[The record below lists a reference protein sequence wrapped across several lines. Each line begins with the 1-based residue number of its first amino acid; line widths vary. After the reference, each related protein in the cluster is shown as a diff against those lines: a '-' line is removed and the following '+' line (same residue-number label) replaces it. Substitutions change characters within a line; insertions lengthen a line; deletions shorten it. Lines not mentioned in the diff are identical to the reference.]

1 MEQSPTFF
9 DPTLFLL
16 FGFMILIY
24 FLMIRPENKRRKTHQ
39 EMLASLDTG
48 EEIVTAGG
56 ILGKV
61 TKISEQYIELSISD
75 NTKIKIQKR
84 GRCSE
89 SRRRIPRAA
98 SAFSFL
104 NGKGRALPA
113 HSLSPEGSAEF
124 ESGLGADGV
133 GDGLSDRGVIV
144 YRDNA
149 DRGL

>member
-39 EMLASLDTG
+39 EMLSSIEMG

-61 TKISEQYIELSISD
+61 TKISDQYLELSVSE
-75 NTKIKIQKR
+75 NTKIKVQKT
-84 GRCSE
+84 S
-89 SRRRIPRAA
+89 I
-98 SAFSFL
+98 SAVLPKGTL
-104 NGKGRALPA
+104 NY
-113 HSLSPEGSAEF
+113 
-124 ESGLGADGV
+124 
-133 GDGLSDRGVIV
+133 I
-144 YRDNA
+144 
-149 DRGL
+149 

>member
-39 EMLASLDTG
+39 DMLASLEVG

-61 TKISEQYIELSISD
+61 SKLTDQYIELSIAD
-75 NTKIKIQKR
+75 NTKVKIQKT
-84 GRCSE
+84 S
-89 SRRRIPRAA
+89 I
-98 SAFSFL
+98 SAVL
-104 NGKGRALPA
+104 PKGTLK
-113 HSLSPEGSAEF
+113 S
-124 ESGLGADGV
+124 
-133 GDGLSDRGVIV
+133 I
-144 YRDNA
+144 
-149 DRGL
+149 

>member
-39 EMLASLDTG
+39 EMLASIEVG

-61 TKISEQYIELSISD
+61 SKISDQYLELSISED
-75 NTKIKIQKR
+75 TKIKVQKT
-84 GRCSE
+84 SI
-89 SRRRIPRAA
+89 SDVLP
-98 SAFSFL
+98 
-104 NGKGRALPA
+104 KGTLK
-113 HSLSPEGSAEF
+113 S
-124 ESGLGADGV
+124 
-133 GDGLSDRGVIV
+133 I
-144 YRDNA
+144 
-149 DRGL
+149 

>member
-39 EMLASLDTG
+39 DMLASLDVG

-61 TKISEQYIELSISD
+61 TKINDQYIELSISD
-75 NTKIKIQKR
+75 NTKIKIQKT
-84 GRCSE
+84 S
-89 SRRRIPRAA
+89 I
-98 SAFSFL
+98 SAVL
-104 NGKGRALPA
+104 PKGTLK
-113 HSLSPEGSAEF
+113 S
-124 ESGLGADGV
+124 
-133 GDGLSDRGVIV
+133 I
-144 YRDNA
+144 
-149 DRGL
+149 

>member
-16 FGFMILIY
+16 FGFIILIY

-39 EMLASLDTG
+39 EMLASLYNV

-75 NTKIKIQKR
+75 NTKIKVQKN
-84 GRCSE
+84 S
-89 SRRRIPRAA
+89 I
-98 SAFSFL
+98 SAVL
-104 NGKGRALPA
+104 PKGTLK
-113 HSLSPEGSAEF
+113 S
-124 ESGLGADGV
+124 
-133 GDGLSDRGVIV
+133 I
-144 YRDNA
+144 
-149 DRGL
+149 

>member
-39 EMLASLDTG
+39 DMLASLDVV

-61 TKISEQYIELSISD
+61 TKITDQYIELSIAE
-75 NTKIKIQKR
+75 NTKIKIQKT
-84 GRCSE
+84 S
-89 SRRRIPRAA
+89 I
-98 SAFSFL
+98 SAVL
-104 NGKGRALPA
+104 PKGTLK
-113 HSLSPEGSAEF
+113 S
-124 ESGLGADGV
+124 
-133 GDGLSDRGVIV
+133 I
-144 YRDNA
+144 
-149 DRGL
+149 

>member
-39 EMLASLDTG
+39 DMLASLEVG

-61 TKISEQYIELSISD
+61 SKLTDQYIELSIAD
-75 NTKIKIQKR
+75 NTKIKIQKT
-84 GRCSE
+84 S
-89 SRRRIPRAA
+89 I
-98 SAFSFL
+98 SAIL
-104 NGKGRALPA
+104 PKGTLK
-113 HSLSPEGSAEF
+113 S
-124 ESGLGADGV
+124 
-133 GDGLSDRGVIV
+133 I
-144 YRDNA
+144 
-149 DRGL
+149 